1 MRKIDLPITRRFAT
15 QVVDMREAYKDLASG
30 KKQII
35 PLGTIDFGV
44 SGKELDQARINGGLI
59 IWSTICLEEKLE
71 LIITRFLFHPLGE
84 THKHKGREFFSN
96 KIIKA
101 DLLSYSAKKGL
112 TIDIVNSESLLKGRE
127 KSDLEKALKDIMD
140 YRNAFAHGDI
150 IYEAEK
156 GCILSYWMAGS
167 KTDVL
172 TEEYWKKL
180 EHCFDKVHSLVDKVI
195 DNMEPGLPT
204 IEEIE
209 S

>member
-1 MRKIDLPITRRFAT
+1 
-15 QVVDMREAYKDLASG
+15 
-30 KKQII
+30 
-35 PLGTIDFGV
+35 
-44 SGKELDQARINGGLI
+44 
-59 IWSTICLEEKLE
+59 
-71 LIITRFLFHPLGE
+71 
-84 THKHKGREFFSN
+84 
-96 KIIKA
+96 
-101 DLLSYSAKKGL
+101 
-112 TIDIVNSESLLKGRE
+112 
-127 KSDLEKALKDIMD
+127 MD